1 MFEGRPLIDR
11 SLLGGGGGGKGYSFT
26 CAIEVCAATKGVVFE
41 LFLVIYRVSILAYFG
56 HK

>member
-11 SLLGGGGGGKGYSFT
+11 SLLGGGGKGYSFT
-26 CAIEVCAATKGVVFE
+26 RAIEVCAATKGVVFE